1 MENLNKYI
9 KELLFIYDCVIVP
22 GFGAF
27 VSNYGE
33 AKHIELTHS
42 FYPPKKNI
50 RFNKNLTYNDGL
62 LINTIAKNLKIS
74 YLEAESKVKTE
85 VQNICLALD
94 ANEKIYL
101 KGIGTFEYKNNKLV
115 FNQDTKQ
122 NFLAESFGLSV
133 FRFPPLNYQKK
144 IQSLS
149 VTHKSTTMNSGL
161 KKPLKWAA
169 ILLPII
175 GILALIPY
183 VKNNKQQ
190 TAGIDLSATSTYEP
204 IEETHTAAIA
214 DTDVVKIMDKATDK
228 KTALFYTEVKEVQ
241 DIKKQ
246 SNQNQRFYIIGAS
259 YKNKNKALKH
269 AKMFEKEGFE
279 QVEVIETNELFR
291 VAVNTFDDKLN
302 ALHELRR
309 VRHQTKNDKFWLL
322 SE

>member
-1 MENLNKYI
+1 MEILNKYI
-9 KELLFIYDCVIVP
+9 KGLLFIYDCVIIP
-22 GFGAF
+22 DFGAF
-27 VSNYGE
+27 VSNYAE
-33 AKHIELTHS
+33 AQYLELTHS

-74 YLEAESKVKTE
+74 YLEAEGKVKTE
-85 VQNICLALD
+85 VQNMRLALE
-94 ANEKIYL
+94 ANEKVNL
-101 KGIGTFEYKNNKLV
+101 TGIGVFEYKNEKII
-115 FNQDTKQ
+115 FHQETTQ
-122 NFLAESFGLSV
+122 NFLAESFGLSI

-144 IQSLS
+144 IQNLS

-190 TAGIDLSATSTYEP
+190 TAGIDFGASSTYES
-204 IEETHTAAIA
+204 IEEMHTAASA
-214 DTDVVKIMDKATDK
+214 DTDVVKIMNRATDK
-228 KTALFYTEVKEVQ
+228 KTALFYTETKQVQ
-241 DIKKQ
+241 DVKKQ
-246 SNQNQRFYIIGAS
+246 SNQNQKFHIIGAS
-259 YKNKNKALKH
+259 YKNKNNALKH
-269 AKMFEKEGFE
+269 AKMFEKEGFK

-322 SE
+322 AE